1 MKDNRYYLK
10 TNARYVGG
18 QTEEDMTVFTTVNL
32 DEFVHETIALVDQVV
47 DNVSIV
53 DREKD
58 L

>member
-18 QTEEDMTVFTTVNL
+18 QAEEDMEVFTTVNL
-32 DEFVHETIALVDQVV
+32 DEFIHETIALVDQVV
-47 DNVSIV
+47 ENVSMK
-53 DREKD
+53 DQEKD